1 MSRIFYILLVVLFA
15 FTLNK
20 TLKKKTN
27 CIAYGGDCDFTSYC
41 CGDFVCKE
49 YRCSLKGTKDN
60 HVPWRTKKCDWFH
73 WCKKGYT
80 CQSHRCI
87 KKNK

>member
-27 CIAYGGDCDFTSYC
+27 CIAYGGDCDLTSYC

-60 HVPWRTKKCDWFH
+60 QVPWRTKKCDWFH